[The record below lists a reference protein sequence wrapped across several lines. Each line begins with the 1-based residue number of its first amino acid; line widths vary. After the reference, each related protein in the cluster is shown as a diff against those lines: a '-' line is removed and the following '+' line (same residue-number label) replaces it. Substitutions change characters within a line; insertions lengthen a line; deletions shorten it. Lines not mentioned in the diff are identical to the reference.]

1 MTAEKPMERKAS
13 AKRCSTEFINIL
25 APEIEPSLKANKIPV
40 TRITKL
46 AFIVGAEVSQ
56 RLSTE
61 LFNQLIM
68 DLGSDP
74 AYLVAMKARAES
86 KNLGES

>member
-1 MTAEKPMERKAS
+1 MTADKPRERDAS
-13 AKRCSTEFINIL
+13 AKRYATDFIRIL
-25 APEIEPSLKANKIPV
+25 VPEIEPSLKANKVPV
-40 TRITKL
+40 TREAKI
-46 AFIVGAEVSQ
+46 AFMVGVEVSQ

-74 AYLVAMKARAES
+74 AYLVAMKARAEG
-86 KNLGES
+86 KNLGEY